1 MLQPKEKILYDLTSL
16 KGRTAVLAF
25 PTLASEISATR
36 SPTEFAQ
43 ARNVNPIIVVG
54 IFHITPSA
62 VNKPTTSF
70 ASVNIFFFH
79 IYHF

>member
-1 MLQPKEKILYDLTSL
+1 MRLPEANVLYDQTRLNRLT
-16 KGRTAVLAF
+16 AIFAF
-25 PTLASEISATR
+25 PILASEISATR
-36 SPTEFAQ
+36 SPTQFAQ

-70 ASVNIFFFH
+70 ASVNIFFR
-79 IYHF
+79 I